1 MLFPLLLAETVH
13 LWAKRHINLD
23 VKPPLEMLSGFPITI
38 ELSRERGQGETWSN
52 LPKSV
57 FVVEQKSLTKSIRKN
72 DLFPKTIDSQSLAL
86 SSCFSPPFRNYQ
98 SQSPFNFLGL
108 GSLTLGTDAKTL
120 YYINQCISELNRNP
134 KL

>member
-38 ELSRERGQGETWSN
+38 ELSRERGQGETIQNPCLWWSRRG
-52 LPKSV
+52 SS
-57 FVVEQKSLTKSIRKN
+57 SLTKSIRKN
-72 DLFPKTIDSQSLAL
+72 DLFPKTIDSKSLAL